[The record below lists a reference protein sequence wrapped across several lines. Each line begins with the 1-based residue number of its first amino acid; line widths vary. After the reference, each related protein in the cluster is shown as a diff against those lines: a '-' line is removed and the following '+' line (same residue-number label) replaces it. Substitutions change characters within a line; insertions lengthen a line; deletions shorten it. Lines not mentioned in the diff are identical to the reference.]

1 MKLTLSYLTKN
12 VGIVVGLVLVW
23 RGIWHVLDGID
34 AYVLYVFNDYKL
46 IVAFVYIIIGLLVL
60 YLPDKDLKEIQKL

>member
-12 VGIVVGLVLVW
+12 VGIVIGLVLVW

-34 AYVLYVFNDYKL
+34 THILYVFNDYKL
-46 IVAFVYIIIGLLVL
+46 IIAFVYIILGLLVL

>member
-23 RGIWHVLDGID
+23 RGIWHVLDWID
-34 AYVLYVFNDYKL
+34 THILYVFDDYKL
-46 IVAFVYIIIGLLVL
+46 IVAFVYIILGLLIL
-60 YLPDKDLKEIQKL
+60 YLPDKNLKEIQKL